1 MLTNIHRKKGLQ
13 LVLGFAAG
21 ILFGFFL
28 QKGGVTRYDVIVGQL
43 LLEDFTVLKIM
54 LAAVA
59 TGMLGVHAL
68 QSLKLVRL
76 HPKSGSWN
84 TAVWGGLLFG
94 VGFAVLGYCPGT
106 LAGAVGNG
114 YLDAA
119 TGGLAGILV
128 GTGLFAA
135 VYGRI
140 EKTVLAKGDLKEMT
154 LPRLLKVG
162 AWAAVLP
169 AAALIVLVLWLL
181 ERAGL

>member
-1 MLTNIHRKKGLQ
+1 MLTDIHRKKGLQ

-76 HPKSGSWN
+76 HPKPGSWT
-84 TAVWGGLLFG
+84 TAIGGGLLFG

-106 LAGAVGNG
+106 LAGAIGNG
-114 YLDAA
+114 FLDAA

-128 GTGLFAA
+128 GAGLFAA

-140 EKTVLAKGDLKEMT
+140 EKTVLARGDLREMT

-169 AAALIVLVLWLL
+169 AAALIVLVLWLI